1 MEKEKRD
8 IFINKLIKDS
18 GHPADSREHE
28 NGYKEKTVNAT
39 RNALLLRICMFA
51 MFLAVALIVSG
62 NTAVKADPA
71 TGAAVTV
78 SYINEEITITSP
90 QQIYYTVLKKADAT
104 TVKLSTLL
112 EAVKFDTDKYLI
124 DFSTVASTKESYIG
138 YTTAAPGADTTETT
152 TVSVVTLIP
161 SVKKC
166 VYTIDWAKEDAA
178 GYGILKKVVVTGAD
192 NNTVT
197 YESGTFTETAD
208 HKMLTE
214 EKLPLQWRKGANG
227 SWKSLG
233 TLTNAQWKS
242 MQVSGAM
249 LYLRVNAAESP
260 ALRYSKEFKIKVAR
274 GKAPVFKVDI
284 SRLTIPI
291 KNGTQYRIAGSTEW
305 QTIIPYSA
313 KGTMTGASIE
323 GSRYDTSMATN
334 VKVKTLT
341 LDEIMGTVPYTMREA
356 GTTGGAITIEVR
368 NAATVSKP
376 ASFTSKISFPLQA
389 NAPVC
394 SVKRDSDALNI
405 EKLEKSAND
414 ANSASLNFE
423 YIIISKADYDAGKL
437 SLETAV
443 WKGIKQSEK
452 LKLSTGCTLTLSDGT
467 KKTYKLSDAGVYI
480 LVRRKGIA
488 ASSKAPALLASEYA
502 KIEVPAASSGAVSG
516 PAVSGK

>member
-1 MEKEKRD
+1 MFIKRYAKD
-8 IFINKLIKDS
+8 RGICAENSINAKGL
-18 GHPADSREHE
+18 HAE
-28 NGYKEKTVNAT
+28 NIRAV
-39 RNALLLRICMFA
+39 RRVPLLKFCMFA
-51 MFLAVALIVSG
+51 AAFVLALIISETTG
-62 NTAVKADPA
+62 AKADPV

-78 SYINEEITITSP
+78 SYTNEEITITSP

-112 EAVKFDTDKYLI
+112 EAVKSDTDKYLI

-138 YTTAAPGADTTETT
+138 YTTTAPGADTTATT

-178 GYGILKKVVVTGAD
+178 GYGILKKVAVTGAD

-197 YESGTFTETAD
+197 YESGTVTETSD
-208 HKMLTE
+208 IKMLTE
-214 EKLPLQWRKGANG
+214 EKLPLQWKKGANG

-284 SRLTIPI
+284 SRLTLPV
-291 KNGTQYRIAGSTEW
+291 KNGTQYRVAGASEW
-305 QTIIPYSA
+305 QTILPYST
-313 KGTMTGASIE
+313 KGTMTCAAIE
-323 GSRYDTSMATN
+323 GSKYDISMSTN

-341 LDEIMGTVPYTMREA
+341 LDEIMGTVPYTMQAA
-356 GTTGGAITIEVR
+356 GTTGGAVTIEIR

-376 ASFTSKISFPLQA
+376 ASFTTKLSFPLQA

-394 SVKRDSDALNI
+394 SVKREADVLNI
-405 EKLEKSAND
+405 EKLEKSVND
-414 ANSASLNFE
+414 MGSASMNFE
-423 YIIISKADYDAGKL
+423 YLIISKADFEAGKL
-437 SLETAV
+437 SMENAT
-443 WKGIKQSEK
+443 WKSIKQSEK
-452 LKLSTGCTLTLSDGT
+452 LKLSTSCNLTLKDGS
-467 KKTYKLSDAGVYI
+467 KKTYKLSDTDTFI

-516 PAVSGK
+516 GAITTK